1 MSKHTDI
8 ENAQIS
14 WLEDGAPY
22 SSAYEDVYFSQAGGL
37 AETEHVFLQAND
49 LQARWRRMD
58 AEGSCD
64 VFTVGELGF
73 GTGLNFLCTWRLWQQ
88 TGCRNLRL
96 HYISCE
102 KHPLSLAVL
111 GRALR
116 QWPALA
122 QYRDALLEVYPD
134 HSGGYHRLRLQLED
148 GSSGGSAVVL
158 DLYYGEALTLL
169 AQQSSLEAKIDAW
182 FLDGFTPARNP
193 ALWSDEILATMAQR
207 TRVGGTLSSYSV
219 TGRVVRSLQALGFEV
234 EKRKGFGSKRQMLFA
249 SYQNGVFAD
258 RPTKK
263 PTHVVV
269 IGSGLAGACVA
280 RSLAGRG
287 VRVTVLEQ
295 KPVIAGGA
303 SGNRQAVVQLRLN
316 RQADSHWQFHV
327 HSYLYALR
335 FYRELAAASTVD
347 IQWHACGVLTLDSA
361 YANTR
366 KPEAGGDLN
375 NEYGHYPAQ
384 VLRAVAAG
392 ETEDLCGFAL
402 NQPGLFQPGGGWLN
416 PRACCEAALRHPL
429 ISVLL
434 SVNVDRMEYSDDH
447 WLLYDNNNIKIAES
461 DAVVIANSYAARH
474 FSQTAQLPVAPL
486 RGQVSELEATRI
498 SSGLRSVVCGERY
511 IAPAAGNVY
520 CVGASYVKS
529 SQDTELN
536 LDEHQENC
544 DKLAALGKQLAFPQT
559 PALRGR
565 AGIRGSSLDYM
576 PMVGAVADPHLP
588 ELRYGSAQHLAHAVD
603 DTDLPDP
610 ACLSGLYVSIGH
622 GSHGTVSCPL
632 GAEHLASLICAEAS
646 PLPGTV
652 AQLIDP
658 VRFIRRTRRKKRA
671 AG

>member
-22 SSAYEDVYFSQAGGL
+22 SSEYEDVYFSQAGGL
-37 AETEHVFLQAND
+37 SETEHVFLQAND

-58 AEGSCD
+58 AEESCD

-102 KHPLSLAVL
+102 KHPLSVAAL
-111 GRALR
+111 GRALG
-116 QWPALA
+116 QWPELA
-122 QYRDALLEVYPD
+122 HYREALLKVYPD

-148 GSSGGSAVVL
+148 GSSVSSAVVL
-158 DLYYGEALTLL
+158 DLYYGEALALL
-169 AQQSSLEAKIDAW
+169 GQQSSLEAKIDAW

-193 ALWSDEILATMAQR
+193 ALWSDEILATIAQR
-207 TRVGGTLSSYSV
+207 TRAGGTLSSYSV
-219 TGRVVRSLQALGFEV
+219 TGRVVRSLLALGFEV

-249 SYQNGVFAD
+249 RRKHDDCVNNRIQ
-258 RPTKK
+258 K
-263 PTHVVV
+263 PKHVII
-269 IGSGLAGACVA
+269 IGSGLAGASVA
-280 RSLAGRG
+280 RSLAARG

-316 RQADSHWQFHV
+316 RQADTHWQFHV

-335 FYRELAAASTVD
+335 FYQQLAAASTVD
-347 IQWHACGVLTLDSA
+347 IQWHTCGVLTLDSA

-366 KPEAGGDLN
+366 KPGTSGDLN

-392 ETEDLCGFAL
+392 ETADLCGVGL
-402 NQPGLFQPGGGWLN
+402 TEPGLFQPGGGWLN
-416 PRACCEAALRHPL
+416 PRACCEAALTHPL

-434 SVNVDRMEYSDDH
+434 SVNVDRMEYSDDY
-447 WLLYDNNNIKIAES
+447 WLLYDDNNIKIAES
-461 DAVVIANSYAARH
+461 EVVVIANSYAARH
-474 FSQTAQLPVAPL
+474 FSQTSLLPVAPL
-486 RGQVSELEATRI
+486 RGQVSELEATQI
-498 SSGLRSVVCGERY
+498 SSGLRTVVCGERY
-511 IAPAAGNVY
+511 IAPAAGNVH

-536 LDEHQENC
+536 LAEHQENC
-544 DKLAALGKQLAFPQT
+544 DKLAGLGKQLAFPQA

-576 PMVGAVADPHLP
+576 PVVGAVADPDLP
-588 ELRYGSAQHLAHAVD
+588 ELRYGSAQHLAYAVD
-603 DTDLPDP
+603 DKDLPDP
-610 ACLSGLYVSIGH
+610 ACLRGLYVSIGH

-632 GAEHLASLICAEAS
+632 SAEHLASLICAEAS
-646 PLPGTV
+646 PLPHTV

-658 VRFIRRTRRKKRA
+658 VRFIRRARRKNRA